1 MKKAAVMFLAALA
14 VCLLAACGSSEED
27 TQAEG
32 TAPAGAG
39 STEEPAGT
47 AGLDYEELIIGVDD
61 TFAPM
66 GFLDEN
72 NELTGFDIDMA
83 NAVGEK
89 LGIPV
94 TFQTIEWSMKE
105 QELNQGNIDLI
116 WNGYSVTEERK
127 QEVLFT
133 NPYLDNKQVVVV
145 MADSGIESLEDL
157 AGKVV
162 AAQEDSSAVEAIDSH
177 PDLAGKVV
185 AAQEDS
191 SAVEA
196 IDSHPDLAATFGDRP
211 EFATNDMAIMD
222 MEAGRSDAVVA
233 DSVLLDYVI
242 SHKEDPSQYRILEED
257 LGSEEFAV
265 GVRKEDTA
273 LAEAINEAFA
283 ELKEDG
289 TAAEL
294 SIKWFG
300 EDIVK

>member
-1 MKKAAVMFLAALA
+1 MFLAALA

-89 LGIPV
+89 LGIQV

-145 MADSGIESLEDL
+145 MADSGIESLE
-157 AGKVV
+157 
-162 AAQEDSSAVEAIDSH
+162 
-177 PDLAGKVV
+177 DLAGKVV

>member
-27 TQAEG
+27 TRAEG

-72 NELTGFDIDMA
+72 NELTGIDIDMA

-177 PDLAGKVV
+177 PDLA
-185 AAQEDS
+185 
-191 SAVEA
+191 
-196 IDSHPDLAATFGDRP
+196 ATFEDRP

>member
-1 MKKAAVMFLAALA
+1 MFLAALA

-177 PDLAGKVV
+177 PDLA
-185 AAQEDS
+185 
-191 SAVEA
+191 
-196 IDSHPDLAATFGDRP
+196 ATFGDRP

-273 LAEAINEAFA
+273 LVEAINEAFA

>member
-1 MKKAAVMFLAALA
+1 MKKTGIALLACVMAVS
-14 VCLLAACGSSEED
+14 LAACGD
-27 TQAEG
+27 TKENTDGETVIKAE
-32 TAPAGAG
+32 
-39 STEEPAGT
+39 TEKTDST
-47 AGLDYEELIIGVDD
+47 AGQETDKQENASLEYEELIIGVDD

-83 NAVGEK
+83 QAVSEK

-127 QEVLFT
+127 EQVLFT
-133 NPYLDNKQVVVV
+133 NSYLDNKQVVVT
-145 MADSGIESLEDL
+145 MADSGINTLDDL

-162 AAQEDSSAVEAIDSH
+162 AAQEDSSAVVAIDAN
-177 PDLAGKVV
+177 P
-185 AAQEDS
+185 E
-191 SAVEA
+191 
-196 IDSHPDLAATFGDRP
+196 LAASFADRP

-233 DSVLLDYVI
+233 DSVLLNYVI
-242 SHKEDPSQYRILEED
+242 SHKEDPSQYKILEED

-273 LAEAINEAFA
+273 LAEAINEAFE

-294 SIKWFG
+294 SEKWFG
-300 EDIVK
+300 EDVVK

>member
-1 MKKAAVMFLAALA
+1 MFLAALA

-177 PDLAGKVV
+177 PDLA
-185 AAQEDS
+185 
-191 SAVEA
+191 
-196 IDSHPDLAATFGDRP
+196 ATFGDRP

>member
-1 MKKAAVMFLAALA
+1 MFLAALA

-83 NAVGEK
+83 NAVDEK

-145 MADSGIESLEDL
+145 MADSGIESLE
-157 AGKVV
+157 
-162 AAQEDSSAVEAIDSH
+162 
-177 PDLAGKVV
+177 DLAGKVV

-273 LAEAINEAFA
+273 LVEAINEAFA

>member
-1 MKKAAVMFLAALA
+1 MKKAIAMFLAALMA
-14 VCLLAACGSSEED
+14 CSLAACGSGEE
-27 TQAEG
+27 T
-32 TAPAGAG
+32 TAAQTAGAG
-39 STEEPAGT
+39 AESQEAEASQEESGEATET
-47 AGLDYEELIIGVDD
+47 AGEETQAALDYEELIIGVDD

-83 NAVGEK
+83 NAVSEK

-133 NPYLDNKQVVVV
+133 DSYLDNKQVVVV
-145 MADSGIESLEDL
+145 MADSGIETLEDL

-162 AAQEDSSAVEAIDSH
+162 AAQEDSSAVAAIDAH
-177 PDLAGKVV
+177 PEIA
-185 AAQEDS
+185 E
-191 SAVEA
+191 
-196 IDSHPDLAATFGDRP
+196 TFGDRP
-211 EFATNDMAIMD
+211 EFSTNDMAIMD

-233 DSVLLDYVI
+233 DSVLLEYVI
-242 SHKEDPSQYRILEED
+242 SHKDDPSQYRILEED

-273 LAEAINEAFA
+273 LAEAINQAFE
-283 ELKEDG
+283 ELKADG
-289 TAAEL
+289 TAAEI
-294 SIKWFG
+294 SVKWFG

>member
-1 MKKAAVMFLAALA
+1 MKQTAII
-14 VCLLAACGSSEED
+14 LLAGVLACTLTACGQNGEETIAETTAD
-27 TQAEG
+27 TA
-32 TAPAGAG
+32 A
-39 STEEPAGT
+39 AGT
-47 AGLDYEELIIGVDD
+47 VTAGESDGEEAAETTGEAAMELDFEELIVGVDD

-72 NELTGFDIDMA
+72 NELVGFDIDMA
-83 NAVGEK
+83 KAVSEK

-94 TFQTIEWSMKE
+94 RFQTIEWSMKE

-133 NPYLDNKQVVVV
+133 DSYLDNRQVVAV
-145 MADSGIESLEDL
+145 MADSGIETLADLE
-157 AGKVV
+157 GKVV
-162 AAQEDSSAVEAIDSH
+162 AAQEDSSAVEAIDAN
-177 PDLAGKVV
+177 P
-185 AAQEDS
+185 E
-191 SAVEA
+191 
-196 IDSHPDLAATFGDRP
+196 LAATFQDRP
-211 EFATNDMAIMD
+211 EFSTNDMAIMD

-273 LAEAINEAFA
+273 LAEAINQAFA
-283 ELKEDG
+283 ELKEEG
-289 TAAEL
+289 TAAEI
-294 SIKWFG
+294 SVKWFG

>member
-177 PDLAGKVV
+177 PDLA
-185 AAQEDS
+185 
-191 SAVEA
+191 
-196 IDSHPDLAATFGDRP
+196 ATFEDRP